1 MDILVTD
8 ENNHKLCAIQVKT
21 RRDIGYDKGWHMK
34 PKHEVMIVEELFY
47 VFVDV
52 GKNPSDPTICY
63 VLSSKVVANCIRLC
77 HQVWLDNHS
86 TCLHSTSNPSAAT
99 VGRCPG
105 RC

>member
-34 PKHEVMIVEELFY
+34 PKHEVMIVEDLFY

-52 GKNPSDPTICY
+52 GKKPFGSDHLLCPVIEGGRELHTALSPSLVGYPRQGWT
-63 VLSSKVVANCIRLC
+63 
-77 HQVWLDNHS
+77 
-86 TCLHSTSNPSAAT
+86 TSQKQ
-99 VGRCPG
+99 
-105 RC
+105 